1 MPLYLQ
7 TILQQFNTGGPSD
20 IVLNKAVL
28 LRHQDN
34 RSAKGR
40 TPYHLWRFDRP
51 SFERYQSTQNRSNRA
66 KLKRPQHWISFVGT
80 PDGATLLAGVY
91 WSRYLGLLDAD
102 LPWPHGD
109 GIDLAGSCDHY
120 ELGRD
125 ERFADL
131 EGRLVV
137 HWSDTPSGY
146 RAWVQMA
153 EDPKIPLSRNPDRL
167 KPVVEIKVRDEEPPF
182 PGYLQLVKPV
192 SHLVGLP
199 SSWIAALKL
208 AKGIYLLSHLKNKKH
223 YVGKADGKD
232 GFWQRWM
239 DYATT
244 GHGGNVGLESC
255 KPDDLEVTILEVA
268 GSGHTAADIQNME
281 DLWKRKLHSKELG
294 LNRN

>member
-1 MPLYLQ
+1 MPLYIQ
-7 TILQQFNTGGPSD
+7 TVLQQFNTGGPSD
-20 IVLNKAVL
+20 IVLSKTVL

-34 RSAKGR
+34 RSAKDR

-51 SFERYQSTQNRSNRA
+51 SFERYQSTQSPSNRA
-66 KLKRPQHWISFVGT
+66 KLKRPQHWISFIST

-91 WSRYLGLLDAD
+91 QSRYLGLLNED
-102 LPWPHGD
+102 LPWPHDD
-109 GIDLAGSCDHY
+109 GVDLAGSCDHY
-120 ELGRD
+120 ELVRD

-153 EDPKIPLSRNPDRL
+153 EDPGKPLSRDPGRL
-167 KPVVEIKVRDEEPPF
+167 KQVVEIKSKDEPPF
-182 PGYLQLVKPV
+182 PGYLQLVMPIPN
-192 SHLVGLP
+192 LVGLP
-199 SSWIAALKL
+199 SGWIAALRL
-208 AKGIYLLSHLKNKKH
+208 AKGIYLLSHRKSKQH
-223 YVGKADGKD
+223 YVGKADGKN

-244 GHGGNVGLESC
+244 GHGGNAGLKSF

-281 DLWKRKLHSKELG
+281 ELWKRKLHSKDVG
-294 LNRN
+294 MNRN